1 MIPGITS
8 KISESIVAF
17 ATTISPKTDLV
28 HVTDTTSSTVATTI
42 IPPYAGFSG
51 IMVIVNR
58 SGNNIATLTTGNILT
73 AVTIGQN
80 VAIVLTYSKLLNKWI
95 VGALA

>member
-8 KISESIVAF
+8 KLSEGIVAF
-17 ATTISPKTDLV
+17 STTITPKTDLI

-51 IMVIVNR
+51 ILFIVNR
-58 SGNNIATLTTGNILT
+58 SGNPIATLTTGNIAT
-73 AVTIGQN
+73 AVAIGSN
-80 VAIVLTYSKLLNKWI
+80 ITTVLVYSKLTGKWYP
-95 VGALA
+95 GALA